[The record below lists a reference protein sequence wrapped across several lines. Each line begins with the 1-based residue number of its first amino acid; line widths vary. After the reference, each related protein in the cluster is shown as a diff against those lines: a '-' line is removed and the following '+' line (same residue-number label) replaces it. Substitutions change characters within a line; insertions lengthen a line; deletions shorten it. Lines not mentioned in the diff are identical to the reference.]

1 MAARPSWRGYL
12 KLSLVSCAVELYP
25 ASTRSDKISFHM
37 LNRETGNRL
46 RQQMIDEKTHKPV
59 DTDDRVKGYEVGKR
73 QYITVEDEELEAI
86 EIESTKTMEIE
97 SFVSE
102 EEIDPIY
109 LDGAHYLVPE
119 DKVAEEAFAVIRDA
133 MQAKKMVGI
142 ARVVLHQRERIM
154 MLAPR
159 DRGLLAITIRYPYE
173 VREADP
179 YFDKIPKTKVP
190 AEMLDIAS
198 DIIERKVA
206 KFDPKTYEDRYETA
220 LTELLQAKKAGR
232 KITHK
237 KIGEPKPAGNLM
249 DALKKS
255 LAGESGRRSRPAA
268 RAKPAPRRT
277 RAPAHRTKANR
288 ARKRA

>member
-25 ASTRSDKISFHM
+25 ASTRSEKISFHM

-46 RQQMIDEKTHKPV
+46 RQQMVDEKTRKPV
-59 DTDDRVKGYEVGKR
+59 DNDDRVRGYEVGKR

-97 SFVSE
+97 SFVAQD
-102 EEIDPIY
+102 EIDPIY
-109 LDGAHYLVPE
+109 LDSAHYVVPE

-133 MQAKKMVGI
+133 MLAKKMVGI

-154 MLAPR
+154 MLEPR
-159 DRGLLAITIRYPYE
+159 GRGLLAITIRYPYE
-173 VREADP
+173 VREDDP
-179 YFDKIPKTKVP
+179 YFDKIPKTKIP

-206 KFDPKTYEDRYETA
+206 KFDPASYEDRYENA
-220 LTELLQAKKAGR
+220 LVELLKAKKAGR
-232 KITHK
+232 KITQK
-237 KIGEPKPAGNLM
+237 KIREPRPASNLM

-255 LAGESGRRSRPAA
+255 LASDGGRRSRPAA
-268 RAKPAPRRT
+268 RAKPASRRAT
-277 RAPAHRTKANR
+277 GTGRSRAGRTK
-288 ARKRA
+288 KRA

>member
-46 RQQMIDEKTHKPV
+46 RQQMVDEKTRKPV
-59 DTDDRVKGYEVGKR
+59 EDEDRVRGYEVGKR

-86 EIESTKTMEIE
+86 EIESTRTMEIE
-97 SFVSE
+97 SFVAQD
-102 EEIDPIY
+102 EIDPIY
-109 LDGAHYLVPE
+109 LDSAHYVVPE

-133 MQAKKMVGI
+133 MLAKKMVGI

-154 MLAPR
+154 MLEPR
-159 DRGLLAITIRYPYE
+159 GRGLLAITIRYPYE
-173 VREADP
+173 VREDDP

-198 DIIERKVA
+198 DIIERKIA
-206 KFDPKTYEDRYETA
+206 KFDPRSYEDRYENA
-220 LTELLQAKKAGR
+220 LVELLQAKKAGR
-232 KITHK
+232 KITQK
-237 KIGEPKPAGNLM
+237 KIREPKPASNLM

-255 LAGESGRRSRPAA
+255 LAGEGGRRTRAA
-268 RAKPAPRRT
+268 PRAKPAARRT
-277 RAPAHRTKANR
+277 AGTGRGRAGR
-288 ARKRA
+288 AKKRA

>member
-46 RQQMIDEKTHKPV
+46 RQQMVDEKTRKPV
-59 DTDDRVKGYEVGKR
+59 EDEDRVRGYEVGKR

-86 EIESTKTMEIE
+86 EIESTRTMEIE
-97 SFVSE
+97 SFVAQD
-102 EEIDPIY
+102 EIDPIY
-109 LDGAHYLVPE
+109 LDSAHYVVPE

-133 MQAKKMVGI
+133 MLAKKMVGI

-154 MLAPR
+154 MLEPR
-159 DRGLLAITIRYPYE
+159 GRGLLAITIRYPYE
-173 VREADP
+173 VREDDP

-206 KFDPKTYEDRYETA
+206 KFDPRSYEDRYENA
-220 LTELLQAKKAGR
+220 LVELLQAKKAGR
-232 KITHK
+232 KITQK
-237 KIGEPKPAGNLM
+237 KIREPKPASNLM

-255 LAGESGRRSRPAA
+255 LAGEGGRRTRAA
-268 RAKPAPRRT
+268 PRAKPAARRT
-277 RAPAHRTKANR
+277 AGTGRGRAGR
-288 ARKRA
+288 AKKRA